1 NEASRQYFQEV
12 LASLDALGIPYE
24 VDDRLVR
31 GLDYYTHTVFE
42 VKSVRPDAGAQST
55 IFAGGRY
62 DHLIEYFG
70 GPEMSG
76 IGFAIG
82 MERLLSLAADE
93 GHVFPDENT
102 TDVYVIGIG
111 NTASSVLPFAE
122 QLRAA
127 GFVTEGNLVS
137 RSLKAQF
144 KSADRSGAKYIAI
157 MGEDEVKNGTVNLKK
172 AGGDQVSVRL
182 DQAVDT
188 LKQWEEGK

>member
-1 NEASRQYFQEV
+1 
-12 LASLDALGIPYE
+12 
-24 VDDRLVR
+24 
-31 GLDYYTHTVFE
+31 
-42 VKSVRPDAGAQST
+42 
-55 IFAGGRY
+55 
-62 DHLIEYFG
+62 
-70 GPEMSG
+70 MSG

-122 QLRAA
+122 QLRTA
-127 GFVTEGNLVS
+127 GFVTEGNLVG

-157 MGEDEVKNGTVNLKK
+157 MGEEEVQNGTVNLKK
-172 AGGDQVSVRL
+172 AGGEQVNVRL
-182 DQAVDT
+182 DQAIDT